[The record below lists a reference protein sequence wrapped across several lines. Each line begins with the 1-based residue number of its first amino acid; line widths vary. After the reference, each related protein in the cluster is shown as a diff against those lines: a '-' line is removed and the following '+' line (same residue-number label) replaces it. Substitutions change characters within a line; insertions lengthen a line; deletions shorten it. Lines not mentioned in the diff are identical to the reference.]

1 MQDTYDNPELLY
13 RKCYRYL
20 QRTSG
25 AQPFGFDWRT
35 VFITHPQIARVMQ
48 GCLHQ
53 LGPRARSAEVLHEVR
68 KATAMAAKRRALFS
82 PGRVGLEELA
92 HCVRWFARP
101 QH

>member
-1 MQDTYDNPELLY
+1 MQDTYDNPERLY
-13 RKCYRYL
+13 RQCYRYL
-20 QRTSG
+20 QRTGG

-48 GCLHQ
+48 GCLRQ
-53 LGPRARSAEVLHEVR
+53 LGPKYFRDISDEVR

-82 PGRVGLEELA
+82 PDRVGMAELA
-92 HCVRWFARP
+92 HCVRWLARP